1 MDASDII
8 SSLIALIAVVI
19 SIATLQQNRNM
30 LEESTR
36 PYIAVYVTETNFQNP
51 TKYLVVKNFGQTGA
65 LITKF
70 ETNPDLI
77 LYSLSANLRPFG
89 KIENSF
95 LSPGQSHVC
104 NIDFAKARS
113 NCNVSFE
120 IMYETKYK
128 KYADSIT
135 LNLVAESDNLTSRA
149 STEDKELEI
158 ISYTLQSLVERQL

>member
-36 PYIAVYVTETNFQNP
+36 PYITVYVTETNFQNS

-70 ETNPDLI
+70 KTNPDLLI
-77 LYSLSANLRPFG
+77 YSRLPDFRPFG

-95 LSPGQSHVC
+95 LAPDQSHVC
-104 NIDFAKARS
+104 NIDFKKARE
-113 NCNVSFE
+113 NCIVSFE
-120 IMYETKYK
+120 MSYSTKYK
-128 KYADSIT
+128 TYTDSVT
-135 LNLVAESDNLTSRA
+135 LNLTAESENLTSRA
-149 STEDKELEI
+149 STKDEELAI

>member
-1 MDASDII
+1 MDASNII

-36 PYIAVYVTETNFQNP
+36 PYITIYVTETNFQNP

-70 ETNPDLI
+70 KTNPDLKI
-77 LYSLSANLRPFG
+77 YSLSANLRPFG

-95 LSPGQSHVC
+95 LAPGQSHVC
-104 NIDFAKARS
+104 SIDFEKARE
-113 NCNVSFE
+113 NCIVSFE
-120 IMYETKYK
+120 MSYSTKYK
-128 KYADSIT
+128 TYTDSVT
-135 LNLVAESDNLTSRA
+135 LNLTAESENLTSRA
-149 STEDKELEI
+149 FSKNKNLAI

>member
-1 MDASDII
+1 MDGSNII

-36 PYIAVYVTETNFQNP
+36 PYITVYVTETNFQDP

-70 ETNPDLI
+70 KTYPDL
-77 LYSLSANLRPFG
+77 LSYSFSPDRRPFG
-89 KIENSF
+89 KIVNSF
-95 LSPGQSHVC
+95 LAPGQTHVC
-104 NIDFAKARS
+104 NIDFDKARN

-120 IMYETKYK
+120 ISYATKYK
-128 KYADSIT
+128 TYTDSIT
-135 LNLVAESDNLTSRA
+135 LNLTGESDNLTYRA
-149 STEDKELEI
+149 STKNEELEI

>member
-36 PYIAVYVTETNFQNP
+36 PYITVYVTETNFQKP
-51 TKYLVVKNFGQTGA
+51 TKYLVVKNFGKTGA

-70 ETNPDLI
+70 KTNPDL
-77 LYSLSANLRPFG
+77 LVYTRSPGLRPFG

-95 LSPGQSHVC
+95 LAPDQSHVC
-104 NIDFAKARS
+104 NIDFETAR
-113 NCNVSFE
+113 NYCNVSFE
-120 IMYETKYK
+120 ILYETKYK
-128 KYADSIT
+128 KHSDSIT
-135 LNLVAESDNLTSRA
+135 LNLTAESDNLTSRA
-149 STEDKELEI
+149 STEGDELAI

>member
-1 MDASDII
+1 MDASNII

-36 PYIAVYVTETNFQNP
+36 PYIVVYVTETNFQSP

-70 ETNPDLI
+70 KTDPDL
-77 LYSLSANLRPFG
+77 LFYSRVDNRRPFG

-95 LSPGQSHVC
+95 LAPGQSHVC
-104 NIDFAKARS
+104 NIDFEKARR

-120 IMYETKYK
+120 IMYETKFK
-128 KYADSIT
+128 TYADSTT
-135 LNLVAESDNLTSRA
+135 LSLIAESDNLTSRA
-149 STEDKELEI
+149 STENKELEI
-158 ISYTLQSLVERQL
+158 ISYTLQSFVERQL